1 LKNKALDKNEIVRL
15 LKENKQQVT
24 ASRLAICEYVLVPK
38 MHITAQDVKRY
49 LEVSF
54 PNVSLATVYNTL
66 NMLVDVGL
74 LRAIHIPD
82 SQKVIFD
89 STLGKHYHIYDK
101 NTDMVYDFDSDR
113 VKIDLNGLEGMQ
125 IDDFDIVINGH
136 LA

>member
-1 LKNKALDKNEIVRL
+1 MKNQALDKKEIVRL

-24 ASRLAICEYVLVPK
+24 ASRLAICEYVLTPK

-66 NMLVDVGL
+66 NMLVKVGL
-74 LRAIHIPD
+74 LRSIHIPD

-89 STLGKHYHIYDK
+89 STLDKHYHIYDK
-101 NTDMVYDFDSDR
+101 STEKVYDFDSDR
-113 VKIDLNGLEGMQ
+113 VKIDLKGLDDLQ